1 METLNSVELKALD
14 SLQSYMKE
22 LRTKVCARRALE
34 KSHEPVAAVS
44 TDRRVGFLNGRAVNR
59 LVVFMKGTGCSQV
72 KKTGGCTCCGFFS
85 ISNLGVKI
93 DDDFYRKEI
102 HKIIDDS
109 ENKIDDFEIA
119 CLYNDGSL
127 LNEEEFSFE
136 VLIYMIQQL
145 NKISSIKRMVIES
158 KVNDITE
165 EKLKRIRENTNKEFE
180 ITIGYESS
188 SEKVR
193 QLCVNRPFYN
203 KDFEEK
209 VKIAQQYNISIVP
222 LLMVKSAFLSEYEA
236 IEDYVSSLVYLE
248 QFGLERID
256 MELPTVMKDTLN
268 YDLWV
273 NGMYKPIKFWSVIE
287 ILKQRQAKDL
297 KTKLY
302 ISPMIYSV
310 AAVDKAGNCDSCSDT
325 VYQMFDKFNKTGDI
339 SIFDSIECE
348 CKKEYE
354 ESLERVSDIENLGSR
369 IIQILGNLRKAN
381 LKLEADTQKV

>member
-1 METLNSVELKALD
+1 MESLNSVELKALD
-14 SLQSYMKE
+14 SLQTYMKE
-22 LRTKVCARRALE
+22 LRTKVCDRRALE
-34 KSHEPVAAVS
+34 KNQEPVAAVS
-44 TDRRVGFLNGRAVNR
+44 TDKRVGFLGGRYVNR
-59 LVVFMKGTGCSQV
+59 FVVFMKGTGCSQV
-72 KKTGGCTCCGFFS
+72 KKTGGCTCCGFYS

-93 DDDFYRKEI
+93 DDDYYKKEI
-102 HKIIDDS
+102 HRIINDED
-109 ENKIDDFEIA
+109 NKLSDFEIV

-127 LNEEEFSFE
+127 LNEEEFSFD
-136 VLIYMIQQL
+136 VLLYMIQQL
-145 NKISSIKRMVIES
+145 NTVSSIKRIVIES

-165 EKLKRIRENTNKEFE
+165 EKIKKIRENTDKEFE

-203 KDFEEK
+203 ADFEEK
-209 VKIAQQYNISIVP
+209 VKIAQAHKVSIVP

-236 IEDYVSSLVYLE
+236 IEDYVSSLEYLE
-248 QFGLERID
+248 KMGLERID

-273 NGMYKPIKFWSVIE
+273 NGMYKPVKFWSVID
-287 ILKQRQAKDL
+287 ILKQRQEKGL

-310 AAVDKAGNCDSCSDT
+310 AAVDKAQNCDKCSDT
-325 VYQMFDKFNKTGDI
+325 IYKLFDQFDKTGDV
-339 SIFDSIECE
+339 SIFDGVDCE

-354 ESLERVSDIENLGSR
+354 DSLVRVNDLDNLGSR
-369 IIQILGNLRKAN
+369 IIETLDKLNEINRKQEECT
-381 LKLEADTQKV
+381 L